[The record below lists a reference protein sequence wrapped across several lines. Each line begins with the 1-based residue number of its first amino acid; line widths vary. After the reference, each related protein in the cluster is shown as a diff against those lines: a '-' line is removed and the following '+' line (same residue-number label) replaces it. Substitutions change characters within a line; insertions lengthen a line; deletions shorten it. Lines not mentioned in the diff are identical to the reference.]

1 MHWLSFA
8 DSVAEVFFFPSYHQG
23 LMFAHE
29 QPHAGPDIWPSACFI
44 LSLHKH
50 MQFAQMSV
58 YSFIYVHRAFTRI
71 RVYIHA
77 PCVCPSNGM
86 RMLIHTSCA
95 SQSLH
100 QHAHASMRQFNQASL
115 FNVRL
120 FISRITAL
128 IVCVLTSHKPTYL
141 IYIYDHL
148 NIRITT
154 PIYVKDQGR
163 FIVWFFR

>member
-23 LMFAHE
+23 FMFAHE
-29 QPHAGPDIWPSACFI
+29 QPPAMQGLVFGLVHAFVTPQAYAVRAYVCI
-44 LSLHKH
+44 
-50 MQFAQMSV
+50 
-58 YSFIYVHRAFTRI
+58 FIYVHHAFTRI

-77 PCVCPSNGM
+77 PPCVCPSNGM

-95 SQSLH
+95 GQSLQ
-100 QHAHASMRQFNQASL
+100 QHAHAYMPQFNQASL

-163 FIVWFFR
+163 FIAWFFR